1 MTFNPK
7 IFFYILMAWFS
18 MSNATVQ
25 LSRPGLTWSKRRHC
39 KVLSLLSEQTVSV
52 SEQRLSTSAQYQ
64 NLIYQPCC
72 SPAELHR
79 PAGWAVWYL
88 PLFNY
93 RKQVSLKIK
102 SEFWKNVLLRHRKC
116 FISFARNQA
125 ESRERSRDNFKD
137 LKQIC
142 SKQVLMFSPLSWS
155 FQWL

>member
-1 MTFNPK
+1 MTFNPE

-39 KVLSLLSEQTVSV
+39 RALSLLSEQTVSV
-52 SEQRLSTSAQYQ
+52 SEQRLSTSARYQ

-102 SEFWKNVLLRHRKC
+102 SEFGRNFLTRQQKMLCFLPCSPHHCKMLKVSLCPMRSQTLINVGPLLL
-116 FISFARNQA
+116 IGQ
-125 ESRERSRDNFKD
+125 
-137 LKQIC
+137 L
-142 SKQVLMFSPLSWS
+142 
-155 FQWL
+155 